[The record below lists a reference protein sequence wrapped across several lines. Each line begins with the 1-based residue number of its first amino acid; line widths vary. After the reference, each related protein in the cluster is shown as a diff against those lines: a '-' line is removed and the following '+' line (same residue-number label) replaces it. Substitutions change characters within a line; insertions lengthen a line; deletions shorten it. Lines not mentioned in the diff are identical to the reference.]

1 MDAPHDDPVSLAAP
15 KPSHCEHGQVFHH
28 AAGAHPPSAPALL
41 PTPDTAAIQAK
52 PRSPPPIHT
61 AVTAGFVAHM
71 TPPQTPSS
79 PSPDMDVVPLS
90 QSLFHNYLRALHAF
104 DPATSAMP
112 EEDTSLATLAI
123 RAGDLILVHCIHA
136 NGWADGTVLNT
147 GARGWLPTN
156 YCEPYDHAYLRNLL
170 NAMTQFWDLIGAGED
185 ASLSTFVRQDY
196 IRGLIAGV
204 RYLLERADCLHRESP
219 TVKRHAGARRMRKG
233 LLADLSSLVQIAKR
247 LQDTIGEPFAGEV
260 LHVLLDD
267 LICKAFKVVTR
278 AVSFT
283 DVWTQ
288 ETGHD
293 SLRLSMY
300 GKPASEAPLKIDTDK
315 SASTDVAGPIDS
327 ATHLPEPNV
336 QEAASHEAQDERE
349 SSSDEQ
355 APRRSMVFTPPDGV
369 VAHRLSTITKDN
381 NKLLTGP
388 GSLASEQLANAHD
401 VCISYIGAFIGH
413 QLHARDASELVATTE
428 RLVKA
433 CRSMLAIIDEVYSH
447 DPQASLSVVQQA
459 KNDFEVKIEELA
471 QSTKG
476 VFRFSENPEDD
487 IIMLPGQ
494 TDQLIN
500 IGTGMISNIG
510 QCVVKTRQLIEQIG
524 DFELKSAG
532 TRTAR
537 GSREILQ
544 PEQSMPSSQ
553 ESGEQGVKIEN
564 RRSIDMKLLQPP
576 PPPPPAAPPPV
587 PDEACTVVDAESPL
601 ASPAEARSPT
611 EELNKDLPPLP
622 LSLHRRSMVRA
633 SQASSIHGVE
643 SLKSPRNF
651 RSDSISPARKDS
663 FGISIAGSTET
674 FFSSTRDSSM
684 TAPSQ
689 ASTRATTPEQS
700 KDSTSPDPAM
710 MNSFASLSSMRSL
723 VTEDS
728 SVDVEAQLLQKSYAH
743 ELTWNKEGQVTGGSL
758 PALVEQLTTHDVAPD
773 PQLVTAFFLTFR
785 KFAEPREFAQ
795 ALISRFEYIGDS
807 RTVGTPV
814 RLRIYN
820 VFKGWLETYWSAEAD
835 KDALG
840 EIRFFALHKL
850 KQVLPTAGDRLIEL
864 TRRITEGYSNGTING
879 PMVSGVG
886 KISMSIGTQTLNDIP
901 DAIITTRQLNA
912 LRLATGG
919 GAQCSMMDFEPVEI
933 ARQIT
938 LLVAKTYCAIRPEEL
953 ISMEWSKA
961 NTKKAKNVRKMC
973 MLNTDLAHLVA
984 DTILAPDSPK
994 ARAAMIKQWIKVG
1007 LACLELHNY
1016 DSVMSIMCSINSSPV
1031 QRLKKTWDVVSKKTK
1046 ARLDELDKV
1055 TDMSKNYNSLR
1066 RRLEAPTAPCLPF
1079 LGVYLTDLTFVIA
1092 GNPKKRH
1099 VPGSRTES
1107 GEELS
1112 VINFDMYA
1120 RMAKIISHLQKFQV
1134 PYRLKAVPE
1143 MQTWMEVHLARMRE
1157 GHDDMVGAFH
1167 RRSLFIE
1174 PKDKDGD
1181 RKYSIIP
1188 GSLGD
1193 ERPKTSMT
1201 SHHSV
1206 DRLDFFHRNI
1216 SFSMKSSASILS
1228 TPDAEPSKRS
1238 SAH

>member
-1 MDAPHDDPVSLAAP
+1 
-15 KPSHCEHGQVFHH
+15 
-28 AAGAHPPSAPALL
+28 
-41 PTPDTAAIQAK
+41 
-52 PRSPPPIHT
+52 
-61 AVTAGFVAHM
+61 
-71 TPPQTPSS
+71 
-79 PSPDMDVVPLS
+79 
-90 QSLFHNYLRALHAF
+90 
-104 DPATSAMP
+104 
-112 EEDTSLATLAI
+112 
-123 RAGDLILVHCIHA
+123 
-136 NGWADGTVLNT
+136 
-147 GARGWLPTN
+147 
-156 YCEPYDHAYLRNLL
+156 
-170 NAMTQFWDLIGAGED
+170 
-185 ASLSTFVRQDY
+185 
-196 IRGLIAGV
+196 
-204 RYLLERADCLHRESP
+204 
-219 TVKRHAGARRMRKG
+219 
-233 LLADLSSLVQIAKR
+233 LSSLVQIAKR
-247 LQDTIGEPFAGEV
+247 LQETIGEPFAGEV
-260 LHVLLDD
+260 VHVLLDD

-288 ETGHD
+288 ETGND

-300 GKPASEAPLKIDTDK
+300 GKPVLEAPLEIDTEM
-315 SASTDVAGPIDS
+315 SASKDVAGPIDS
-327 ATHLPEPNV
+327 AKHLPEPDV
-336 QEAASHEAQDERE
+336 HEDASHEPQNERQSIDEK
-349 SSSDEQ
+349 
-355 APRRSMVFTPPDGV
+355 APRHSMVFTPPDGV
-369 VAHRLSTITKDN
+369 VAHRLSTITKD
-381 NKLLTGP
+381 KVLTGP

-401 VCISYIGAFIGH
+401 VCISHIGAFIGY

-447 DPQASLSVVQQA
+447 DPQASLSVQQA

-471 QSTKG
+471 KSTQG

-500 IGTGMISNIG
+500 IGTSMVSNIG
-510 QCVVKTRQLIEQIG
+510 SCVVKTRQLIEQIG

-532 TRTAR
+532 TQTAR
-537 GSREILQ
+537 SSREIQ
-544 PEQSMPSSQ
+544 PEQSMPSPEELSEQ
-553 ESGEQGVKIEN
+553 EVKFEN
-564 RRSIDMKLLQPP
+564 RQSIDMKLM
-576 PPPPPAAPPPV
+576 PPPAAPPPV
-587 PDEACTVVDAESPL
+587 PEEARTVVDADSPL
-601 ASPAEARSPT
+601 ASPAEAKSPT

-622 LSLHRRSMVRA
+622 LSIHRRSIVRA

-684 TAPSQ
+684 TAASQ

-728 SVDVEAQLLQKSYAH
+728 LDVEAQLLQKSYAN
-743 ELTWNKEGQVTGGSL
+743 ELTFNKEGQVTGGSL

-773 PQLVTAFFLTFR
+773 PQFVTAFFLTFR
-785 KFAEPREFAQ
+785 RFAEPREFAQ

-864 TRRITEGYSNGTING
+864 TRRITEGYSNGTISG

-886 KISMSIGTQTLNDIP
+886 KSSMSISTQTLNDIP

-919 GAQCSMMDFEPVEI
+919 GAQCSIMDFEPVEI

-938 LLVAKTYCAIRPEEL
+938 LLVAKTYCEIRPEEL
-953 ISMEWSKA
+953 INMEWTKA
-961 NTKKAKNVRKMC
+961 NTKKAKNVRKMG
-973 MLNTDLAHLVA
+973 MLNTDLAHFVA
-984 DTILAPDSPK
+984 DTILSPDSPK
-994 ARAAMIKQWIKVG
+994 ARAAMIKQWVKVG
-1007 LACLELHNY
+1007 LACLELNNY

-1031 QRLKKTWDVVSKKTK
+1031 QRLKKTWDLVSKKTK

-1079 LGVYLTDLTFVIA
+1079 LGVYLTDLTFVHA

-1099 VPGSRTES
+1099 VPGSMTES
-1107 GEELS
+1107 GELLS
-1112 VINFDMYA
+1112 VINFDMYT
-1120 RMAKIISHLQKFQV
+1120 RIAKIISHLQKFQV

-1157 GHDDMVGAFH
+1157 GHDDMVGTLH
-1167 RRSLFIE
+1167 RRSLFVE

-1181 RKYSIIP
+1181 RKHSIIP

-1216 SFSMKSSASILS
+1216 SFSLKSSSSNLS

-1238 SAH
+1238 SAQ